1 MGVYD
6 VFGFGG
12 LGEAD
17 AGYTDGGTGAFDAG
31 AEGFDCLEGCEG
43 IAGGEVVIDG
53 GGGLGEEGYK
63 GGAVGDGFIRG
74 DVEGSPEGAGGFDAG
89 ALSHG
94 FYGSS

>member
-17 AGYTDGGTGAFDAG
+17 AGYADGGMGAFDVG
-31 AEGFDCLEGCEG
+31 AEGFYGLEGSEG
-43 IAGGEVVIDG
+43 IAGWEVVFYG
-53 GGGLGEEGYK
+53 GGSLGEEGHE
-63 GGAVGDGFIRG
+63 GGAVGDGFVRG
-74 DVEGSPEGAGGFDAG
+74 DVEGSPQGAGGFDKG

-94 FYGSS
+94 F